1 MEIIITEDSFTCGRE
16 INTSSSKNNTNQGAF
31 TGVHTRTEATTVA
44 RVTVKRETNQE
55 QWR

>member
-16 INTSSSKNNTNQGAF
+16 IKPSSSKNNTNQGAF
-31 TGVHTRTEATTVA
+31 TRIHTRVA
-44 RVTVKRETNQE
+44 RVTVNRETNQE

>member
-16 INTSSSKNNTNQGAF
+16 IKSSKNNTNQGEF
-31 TGVHTRTEATTVA
+31 TRIHTRVA
-44 RVTVKRETNQE
+44 RVTVNRETNQE